1 MVAQLTYDADP
12 VLGFS
17 GMLSQNFNQ
26 PKMVESRIAE
36 TAVLYGAPVEAGTLP
51 DQVVPLA
58 TTTLF
63 AGVAIFAHTQESSTQ
78 YDAGKS
84 LPMMTSGRVWVI
96 AGGAV
101 AIGAQ
106 VTAQLDGKFD
116 ATGTGASNVKCV
128 ALTAAAAEEDIIE
141 IELLGTQL

>member
-36 TAVLYGAPVEAGTLP
+36 TAILYGAPVEAGTNP

-58 TTTLF
+58 TTTDF

-128 ALTAAAAEEDIIE
+128 ALTAAAAEDDIIE